1 MAGLTL
7 AIRALDQAIGRVEEH
22 VEYSRGNVDRRLRDV
37 RDAEKALEMAT
48 REHDAAAS
56 KLVAYR
62 DELAELRA
70 ARVVLEADNLGG
82 RS

>member
-1 MAGLTL
+1 MTGFAL
-7 AIRALDQAIGRVEEH
+7 ATRALDEAIRRVEEH
-22 VEYSRGNVDRRLRDV
+22 IEYSRGYVDRRLRDV
-37 RDAEKALEMAT
+37 RGAEKALEMAT

-70 ARVVLEADNLGG
+70 ARTVLEADNFGG
-82 RS
+82 QS